1 MMRTVAIAVMLVIA
15 FLGAA
20 CTTVPRASSSQVA
33 APQSISQ
40 ITETIRLAY
49 NRGFELLAQQ
59 IPNQSADSPY
69 ARLQQL
75 KNFRQEWVRWAE
87 LKGSSYQA
95 LESGHSRGAWMVVV
109 PPGHEVLKRMV
120 ATLEVRIESNP
131 PLNVLLV
138 KPESVS
144 ELWSGIV
151 LSHELSH
158 LMDRVY
164 QTEPNNP
171 TRQQFLE
178 GELRAYEI
186 EQLAASLLSQGALEK
201 QMDRLLARWRPSSHE
216 ELADLFSDMPAAD
229 WDSLE
234 AALAS
239 PTAESE
245 AEMKLR
251 GGFYMIA
258 LSLRFLAAQE
268 RGRESMLAMLGG
280 LYPEGSP
287 AQ

>member
-1 MMRTVAIAVMLVIA
+1 
-15 FLGAA
+15 
-20 CTTVPRASSSQVA
+20 
-33 APQSISQ
+33 
-40 ITETIRLAY
+40 
-49 NRGFELLAQQ
+49 
-59 IPNQSADSPY
+59 
-69 ARLQQL
+69 
-75 KNFRQEWVRWAE
+75 
-87 LKGSSYQA
+87 
-95 LESGHSRGAWMVVV
+95 MVVV

-120 ATLEVRIESNP
+120 ATLEVRLESNP

-158 LMDRVY
+158 LMDRVH

-186 EQLAASLLSQGALEK
+186 EQLAANLLSQGALEK

-216 ELADLFSDMPAAD
+216 ELAHLFSDMPAAD

-239 PTAESE
+239 PAAESE

-280 LYPEGSP
+280 LYPQGSP

>member
-59 IPNQSADSPY
+59 
-69 ARLQQL
+69 
-75 KNFRQEWVRWAE
+75 
-87 LKGSSYQA
+87 
-95 LESGHSRGAWMVVV
+95 SGDSRGAWMVVV

-144 ELWSGIV
+144 ELWPGIV

-186 EQLAASLLSQGALEK
+186 EQLAASLFPALE
-201 QMDRLLARWRPSSHE
+201 QEIRLRLQETRTFRCGAVY
-216 ELADLFSDMPAAD
+216 
-229 WDSLE
+229 
-234 AALAS
+234 
-239 PTAESE
+239 
-245 AEMKLR
+245 LR
-251 GGFYMIA
+251 YRRA
-258 LSLRFLAAQE
+258 
-268 RGRESMLAMLGG
+268 
-280 LYPEGSP
+280 
-287 AQ
+287 